1 MSTARILRKVWW
13 WRTPSSR
20 SGPWLVEI

>member
-20 SGPWLVEI
+20 SGRWLV